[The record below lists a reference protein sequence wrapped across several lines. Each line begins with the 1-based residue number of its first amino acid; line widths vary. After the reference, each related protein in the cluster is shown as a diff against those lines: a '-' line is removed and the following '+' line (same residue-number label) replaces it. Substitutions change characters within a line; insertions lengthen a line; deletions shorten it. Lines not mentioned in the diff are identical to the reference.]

1 MNAYEHIGELV
12 SCSIALI
19 KQIDEYEETLKRW
32 KEIKNSETSPG
43 VIIITDRLVRANEDL
58 LFNNAEI
65 VLARERYK
73 RRIIN

>member
-12 SCSIALI
+12 SVSIALM
-19 KQIDEYEETLKRW
+19 KQIEEFESTLEGW
-32 KEIKNSETSPG
+32 KKQPGNENSPG
-43 VIIITDRLVRANEDL
+43 VIIVTDRLVRANEDL

-73 RRIIN
+73 RRVR

>member
-1 MNAYEHIGELV
+1 MNAYEHMGDLV
-12 SCSIALI
+12 SVSIALM
-19 KQIDEYEETLKRW
+19 KQIEEFEVTLRGW
-32 KEIKNSETSPG
+32 KKHPGSENSPG
-43 VIIITDRLVRANEDL
+43 VIIITDRLTRANEDL